1 MNGFQSPICVQI
13 GQIGEWISSE
23 TIKSRG
29 LGADN
34 EMQKI
39 MMVLRPEGDVDI
51 GFKGMMLITM
61 TMVAAMLMT
70 KMTLVMTMVMMV
82 VMMIVMMIVMLMVM
96 RLVMMMVMLVMLVK
110 LVLCRQRAS
119 YEE

>member
-1 MNGFQSPICVQI
+1 M
-13 GQIGEWISSE
+13 GEWISSE

-119 YEE
+119 YEEQLCFQSHRGY